1 MDANTVLMMISD
13 KIPSQSLIL
22 VQEKLKN
29 SSEDKINTIVT
40 LNFKSHIIG
49 LILGLF
55 FGLYGID
62 RFYKGDITLGI
73 AKLITFIIGTITTFI
88 YIGFIILI
96 GLWIWTIVDYF
107 LVWKGIKK
115 DNLKKI
121 LIVLE

>member
-1 MDANTVLMMISD
+1 M
-13 KIPSQSLIL
+13 
-22 VQEKLKN
+22 
-29 SSEDKINTIVT
+29 
-40 LNFKSHIIG
+40 
-49 LILGLF
+49 
-55 FGLYGID
+55 YGID

-73 AKLITFIIGTITTFI
+73 AKLITFIIGMITTFI

-96 GLWIWTIVDYF
+96 GLWVWTIVDYF